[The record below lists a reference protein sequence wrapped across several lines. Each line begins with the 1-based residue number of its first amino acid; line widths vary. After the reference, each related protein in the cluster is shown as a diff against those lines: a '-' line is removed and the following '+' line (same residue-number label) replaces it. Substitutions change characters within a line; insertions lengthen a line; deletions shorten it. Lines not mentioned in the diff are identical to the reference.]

1 MVSGPPDTFGEQDI
15 RGIDHTMFVTG
26 FADEDSL
33 LKGLVSVSKTSNREI
48 RWFQKTAGF
57 LDSTDTTDNTLSR
70 IFNVPERALPTI
82 VGPKWTQKTTRVKKF
97 FVESEMMSEEDLMD
111 NDVQAMATT
120 LRDLIRAVANQVD
133 IRIYSTLIEAAA
145 ATPTT
150 PAPSDTNTTVATA
163 DGWDDLVTGDPI
175 KDILIGNEKIRAQS
189 YDTNSIVLY
198 INPAEHR
205 HLMVYLISVKGSSIP
220 AFSSQAVVKGQ
231 VMELLGNRVIVSQNA
246 TTDGALQFTENRSAE
261 WRTFT
266 PMTSHVMD
274 FPGIGKKIRVLERGE
289 GLLTNP
295 KSVHQIT
302 DTLIG

>member
-1 MVSGPPDTFGEQDI
+1 MADAVGQADI
-15 RGIDHTMFVTG
+15 RGIDHTQFVTG

-33 LKGLVSVSKTSNREI
+33 LKGLVTVKPAKDREI

-57 LDSTDTTDNTLSR
+57 LDSQDTTGITVSR
-70 IFNVPERALPTI
+70 IFNVPERALPVI
-82 VGPKWTQKTTRVKKF
+82 AGPTWTQNTSRVKKF
-97 FVESEMMSEEDLMD
+97 MVDSEMISEEDLLD
-111 NDVQAMATT
+111 NDVAAMSTT

-145 ATPTT
+145 GTPTT
-150 PAPSDTNTTVATA
+150 PNPTNTLTTVATA

-175 KDILIGNEKIRAQS
+175 KDILIGNRKIRAQS
-189 YDTNSIVLY
+189 YDTNKIVLY
-198 INPAEHR
+198 INPIEHQ

-231 VMELLGNRVIVSQNA
+231 VMEILGNRVIVSQNA
-246 TTDGALQFTENRSAE
+246 TSDNALQFVENRSAE

-266 PMTSHVMD
+266 PLTSHILD
-274 FPGIGKKIRVLERGE
+274 FPGIGKKVRVLERGE

-302 DTLIG
+302 DTLIA

>member
-1 MVSGPPDTFGEQDI
+1 MVADAVGEQDI

-33 LKGLVSVSKTSNREI
+33 LKGLVTVTTTTDREI

-57 LDSTDTTDNTLSR
+57 LDSVDTTGITASK
-70 IFNVPERALPTI
+70 IYNVPERALPTI
-82 VGPKWTQKTTRVKKF
+82 IGPTWTQKTSRVKKF
-97 FVESEMMSEEDLMD
+97 MVESETISEEDLKD

-120 LRDLIRAVANQVD
+120 LRDLVRAVANQVD

-145 ATPTT
+145 ATPTVPNPT
-150 PAPSDTNTTVATA
+150 DTLTTVAVA
-163 DGWDDLVTGDPI
+163 DGWDDEVTGDPI
-175 KDILIGNEKIRAQS
+175 KDILIGNRKIRAQS

-198 INPAEHR
+198 INPIEHQN
-205 HLMVYLISVKGSSIP
+205 LMVYLISVKGSSIP

-231 VMELLGNRVIVSQNA
+231 VMEILGNRVIVSQNA
-246 TTDGALQFTENRSAE
+246 TTDNALQFVENRSAE
-261 WRTFT
+261 WRSFT
-266 PMTSHVMD
+266 AMVSHVIED
-274 FPGIGKKIRVLERGE
+274 PGIGRKVRVLERGE

-302 DTLIG
+302 DTVV

>member
-1 MVSGPPDTFGEQDI
+1 MVADAVGEQDI

-33 LKGLVSVSKTSNREI
+33 LKGLVTVKKAKDREI

-57 LDSTDTTDNTLSR
+57 LDSVDTTGVTVSQ

-82 VGPKWTQKTTRVKKF
+82 IGPTWTQVTSRVKKF
-97 FVESEMMSEEDLMD
+97 MVDSEMISEEDLLD

-150 PAPSDTNTTVATA
+150 PNPTDTLTTVATD
-163 DGWDDLVTGDPI
+163 DGWDDAVTGDPI
-175 KDILIGNEKIRAQS
+175 KDILVGNRKIRAQS

-198 INPAEHR
+198 INPIEHEL
-205 HLMVYLISVKGSSIP
+205 LMVYLISVKGSSIP

-231 VMELLGNRVIVSQNA
+231 VMEILGNRVIVSQNA
-246 TTDGALQFTENRSAE
+246 TTDNALQFVENRSAE

-266 PMTSHVMD
+266 PLTSHILD
-274 FPGIGKKIRVLERGE
+274 FPGIGKKVRVLERGE

-302 DTLIG
+302 DTRI

>member
-1 MVSGPPDTFGEQDI
+1 MADAVGQADI
-15 RGIDHTMFVTG
+15 RGIDHTKFVTG

-33 LKGLVSVSKTSNREI
+33 LKGLVTVKSTSDREI

-57 LDSTDTTDNTLSR
+57 LDSQDTTGITVSR
-70 IFNVPERALPTI
+70 IFNVPERALPVI
-82 VGPKWTQKTTRVKKF
+82 IGPTWTQNTTRVKKF
-97 FVESEMMSEEDLMD
+97 MVDSEMISEEDLLD
-111 NDVQAMATT
+111 NDVAAMATT

-150 PAPSDTNTTVATA
+150 PNPTNTLTTVATA

-175 KDILIGNEKIRAQS
+175 KDILIGNRKIRAQS

-198 INPAEHR
+198 LNPVEHQN
-205 HLMVYLISVKGSSIP
+205 LMIYLISVKGSSIP

-231 VMELLGNRVIVSQNA
+231 VMEILGNRVIVSQNA
-246 TTDGALQFTENRSAE
+246 TTDNALQFVENRSAE

-266 PMTSHVMD
+266 PLTSHILD
-274 FPGIGKKIRVLERGE
+274 FPGIGKKVRVLERGE

-302 DTLIG
+302 DTLIA

>member
-1 MVSGPPDTFGEQDI
+1 MVADAVGEQDI

-33 LKGLVSVSKTSNREI
+33 LKGLVTVKPTKNREI
-48 RWFQKTAGF
+48 RRFQKTAGF
-57 LDSTDTTDNTLSR
+57 LDSVDTTGITQSQ

-82 VGPKWTQKTTRVKKF
+82 IGPTWTQLTSRVKKF
-97 FVESEMMSEEDLMD
+97 MVDSEMISEEDLLD

-150 PAPSDTNTTVATA
+150 PNPTDTLTTVAIA
-163 DGWDDLVTGDPI
+163 DGWDDAVTGDPI
-175 KDILIGNEKIRAQS
+175 KDILIGNRKIRAQS

-198 INPAEHR
+198 INPIEHQN
-205 HLMVYLISVKGSSIP
+205 LMVYLISVKGSSIP

-231 VMELLGNRVIVSQNA
+231 VMEILGNRVIVSQNA
-246 TTDGALQFTENRSAE
+246 TTDNALQFVENRSAE

-266 PMTSHVMD
+266 PMTSHILE
-274 FPGIGKKIRVLERGE
+274 FPGIGKKVRVLERGE

-302 DTLIG
+302 DTVV

>member
-1 MVSGPPDTFGEQDI
+1 MADAVGQADI

-33 LKGLVSVSKTSNREI
+33 LKGLVTVSKAKDREI

-57 LDSTDTTDNTLSR
+57 LDSVDTTGITLSK

-82 VGPKWTQKTTRVKKF
+82 VGPTWTQNTSRVKKF
-97 FVESEMMSEEDLMD
+97 MVDSETISEEDLLD

-120 LRDLIRAVANQVD
+120 LRDLVRAVANQVD

-150 PAPSDTNTTVATA
+150 PNPTNTLTTVATA

-175 KDILIGNEKIRAQS
+175 KDILIGNRKIRAQS
-189 YDTNSIVLY
+189 YDTNKIVLY
-198 INPAEHR
+198 INPLEHQ

-231 VMELLGNRVIVSQNA
+231 VMELLGNRIIVSQNA
-246 TTDGALQFTENRSAE
+246 TTDGALQFVEGRSAE

-266 PMTSHVMD
+266 SMTSHVID
-274 FPGIGKKIRVLERGE
+274 NPGIGKKVRVLERGE

-302 DTLIG
+302 DTLIA

>member
-1 MVSGPPDTFGEQDI
+1 MADAVGQQDI

-33 LKGLVSVSKTSNREI
+33 LKGLVTVKPAKNREI
-48 RWFQKTAGF
+48 RWFQKTSGF
-57 LDSTDTTDNTLSR
+57 LDSVDTTGITISK

-82 VGPKWTQKTTRVKKF
+82 IGPTWTQKTSRVKKF
-97 FVESEMMSEEDLMD
+97 MVDSEMISEEDLLD

-150 PAPSDTNTTVATA
+150 PAPVDTLTTVAIQ
-163 DGWDDLVTGDPI
+163 DGWDDAVTGDPI
-175 KDILIGNEKIRAQS
+175 KDLLIGNRKIRAQS

-198 INPAEHR
+198 INPIEHQN
-205 HLMVYLISVKGSSIP
+205 LMVYLISVKGSSIP
-220 AFSSQAVVKGQ
+220 SFSSQAVVKGQ
-231 VMELLGNRVIVSQNA
+231 VMEILGNRVIVSQNA
-246 TTDGALQFTENRSAE
+246 TTDGALQFVENRSVE

-266 PMTSHVMD
+266 PLTSHILD
-274 FPGIGKKIRVLERGE
+274 FPGIGKKVRVLERGE

-302 DTLIG
+302 DTAIA

>member
-1 MVSGPPDTFGEQDI
+1 MADAVGQADI

-33 LKGLVSVSKTSNREI
+33 LKGLVTVKPAKDREI

-57 LDSTDTTDNTLSR
+57 LDSVDTTGITVSQ
-70 IFNVPERALPTI
+70 IYNVPERALPTI
-82 VGPKWTQKTTRVKKF
+82 IGPTWTQNTSRVKKF
-97 FVESEMMSEEDLMD
+97 MVDSEMISEEDLLD

-120 LRDLIRAVANQVD
+120 LRDLVRAVANQVD

-150 PAPSDTNTTVATA
+150 PNPTNTLSTTSIAG
-163 DGWDDLVTGDPI
+163 GWDDPISGDPI
-175 KDILIGNEKIRAQS
+175 KDILIGNRKIREQS

-198 INPAEHR
+198 INPIEHQN
-205 HLMVYLISVKGSSIP
+205 LMVYLISTKGSSIP
-220 AFSSQAVVKGQ
+220 SFSSQAVVKGQ
-231 VMELLGNRVIVSQNA
+231 VMEILGNRVIVSQNA
-246 TTDGALQFTENRSAE
+246 TTDNALQFIANRSVE

-266 PMTSHVMD
+266 PLTSHILD
-274 FPGIGKKIRVLERGE
+274 FPGLGKKVRVLERGE

-295 KSVHQIT
+295 KSVHQILT
-302 DTLIG
+302 TVTSS

>member
-33 LKGLVSVSKTSNREI
+33 LKGLVAVIKAKNREI

-57 LDSTDTTDNTLSR
+57 LDSTDTTDNTVSR
-70 IFNVPERALPTI
+70 IFNMPERAIPTI
-82 VGPKWTQKTTRVKKF
+82 VGPKWTQKTSRVKKF

-133 IRIYSTLIEAAA
+133 IRIYSTLIEAAD

-150 PAPSDTNTTVATA
+150 PAPSDTLTTVAIA
-163 DGWDDLVTGDPI
+163 DGWDDAVTGDPI
-175 KDILIGNEKIRAQS
+175 KDILIGNRKIRAQS
-189 YDTNSIVLY
+189 YDTNKIVLY
-198 INPAEHR
+198 INPIEHQN
-205 HLMVYLISVKGSSIP
+205 LMVYLISVKGSSIP
-220 AFSSQAVVKGQ
+220 AFSSQAVIKGQ
-231 VMELLGNRVIVSQNA
+231 VMEILGNRVIVSQNA
-246 TTDGALQFTENRSAE
+246 TTDGALQFVEGRSAE
-261 WRTFT
+261 WRSFT
-266 PMTSHVMD
+266 PMKSHILD

-302 DTLIG
+302 DTVIG